1 MGTEYSNQTCDPQD
15 DPPAQARVLLQALEL
30 AEGNI
35 RTNGGLNYAGKADVP
50 WDLAPTTQWVKE
62 PE

>member
-1 MGTEYSNQTCDPQD
+1 MRSAD
-15 DPPAQARVLLQALEL
+15 DPPVQARVLLQALEL
-30 AEGNI
+30 AEENT

-50 WDLAPTTQWVKE
+50 WELAPTTQWVKE